1 VLVLV
6 IPWRCMAIT
15 PPRAKGGLA
24 VNVILTAGRRD
35 GFMRA
40 G

>member
-1 VLVLV
+1 V
-6 IPWRCMAIT
+6 
-15 PPRAKGGLA
+15 AKGGLA
-24 VNVILTAGRRD
+24 VTAILTAGRRD